1 MQMKKVLVIILTALM
16 FCATV
21 FIGVA
26 NVYRVSGVTLDVN
39 TVSDV
44 AKEEAKL
51 LQEELA
57 EVYLGEST
65 LFATDTLA
73 CEVVEK
79 YPYFRL
85 TKFEKQNPDVLRIEV
100 TEDVESFAVQVEG
113 GYMILSQTGTVLDI
127 REDSKNRADGEENII
142 VVGGNP
148 VGEICDTVSGAGFA
162 ALLKMCSIMSE
173 SLNGVRSNVER
184 IVFKNVEED
193 GYVSLQMREGVKIN
207 IVRPHVLT
215 EAKAEAF
222 TKVYLAL
229 EDEQRLTGFIHA
241 TENSAG
247 TDAFVKYEP
256 NNLS

>member
-1 MQMKKVLVIILTALM
+1 MKKVLVIILTALM

-51 LQEELA
+51 LQEELSEA
-57 EVYLGEST
+57 YLGEST
-65 LFATDTLA
+65 LLATDTLA
-73 CEVVEK
+73 RAVVEK

-85 TKFEKQNPDVLRIEV
+85 TKFEKQNPDVLRVEV
-100 TEDVESFAVQVEG
+100 TEDVESFAVETEH

-127 REDSKNRADGEENII
+127 RAESKNRADGEENII
-142 VVGGNP
+142 VVGAHP
-148 VGEICDTVSGAGFA
+148 VGEIGDTVSGAGFE
-162 ALLKMCSIMSE
+162 ALLKMCGVMSE

-256 NNLS
+256 NSLS